1 MIQAAPVRLRLPG
14 FELDLRTGEL
24 LSNGRRRAL
33 QEQPF
38 RVLQMLL
45 EHPGDLVTR
54 TELQKR
60 LWPTESYVD
69 FEHGLNKAVGKLR
82 DALAEPGEACTLIET
97 LPRRGYRFIGTVEP
111 VYPEATA
118 GAVPVPETTTAAP
131 GWSRRLKAAVI
142 GGCGAVLLALAINV
156 PNLRARFL
164 TSPPIR
170 SIAVLPLRN
179 LSGSADQDYFADG
192 ITDELITNLARISS
206 LRVVSSLS
214 AQRYHDPAGGI
225 GQVARELNVEAIVEG
240 SVARSGDHVRIIAQL
255 IDARTDSHIWA
266 QSYERELG
274 EILKVQDDVAHDI
287 ARELKVTLR
296 AGEQESA
303 GERKSV
309 APQAYDAYLR
319 GRNELG
325 KQSRTALLKSV
336 QFFQQAIDAE
346 PLYSPAYAALAD
358 AYSLLANYSVL
369 PSQEAFPR
377 ANAAA
382 RRALELD
389 PDSADAHTALAYVL
403 HHYDLDWEGAA
414 SEYRRALELSPHSA
428 VAHLRYSEF
437 LSTLGRGDDA
447 LAEVR
452 QAQADAPLSL
462 VIAANVGRV
471 LYHARRYDE
480 AVAQTQRLL
489 LIAPDRAYARIHLAM
504 AYEQKGDCAKAIEE
518 MQRAVAQMAEGDG
531 PGLAHIYARCG
542 RVADARRIL
551 ALLEQ
556 DADSIGG
563 LIWLAGVH
571 AELGETSQALGYLE
585 KAYQSRDFF
594 LPFARVH
601 PYMDPLRGDPRFLA
615 IMEKM
620 GPRGCAQDSHACA
633 LGVRSTAALPGP
645 GSR

>member
-1 MIQAAPVRLRLPG
+1 MTQAPPVRLRLPG

-38 RVLQMLL
+38 LVLQMLL
-45 EHPGDLVTR
+45 EHPGELVTR
-54 TELQKR
+54 AELQRR

-82 DALAEPGEACTLIET
+82 EALAAPGEACALIET

-111 VYPEATA
+111 VYQEVPPS
-118 GAVPVPETTTAAP
+118 AVPAVRGAP
-131 GWSRRLKAAVI
+131 HSGWSSRWRKAVVI
-142 GGCGAVLLALAINV
+142 AGCCALLLALALNASH
-156 PNLRARFL
+156 LRARF
-164 TSPPIR
+164 SRSAPIR

-179 LSGSADQDYFADG
+179 LSGTADQDYFADG

-214 AQRYHDPAGGI
+214 AQRYHDAAGGI

-255 IDARTDSHIWA
+255 IDARTDSHLWA

-274 EILKVQDDVAHDI
+274 EILRVQDDVAHDI

-296 AGEQESA
+296 AGGRESSEA
-303 GERKSV
+303 RKPL

-325 KQSRTALLKSV
+325 KQGRSALLRSV
-336 QFFQQAIDAE
+336 QFFQQTIDAE
-346 PLYSPAYAALAD
+346 PSYSPAYAALAD

-369 PSQEAFPR
+369 PSHEAFPR

-382 RRALELD
+382 RKALELD
-389 PDSADAHTALAYVL
+389 PDSSEAHTALAYVL

-414 SEYRRALELSPHSA
+414 SEYHRALELSPHSA

-437 LSTLGRGDDA
+437 LSTLGRGDEA
-447 LAEVR
+447 VAEVR

-462 VIAANVGRV
+462 VISANVGRV

-480 AVAQTQRLL
+480 AVAELQKLL

-518 MQRAVAQMAEGDG
+518 MQTAVAQLGLGDG
-531 PGLAHIYARCG
+531 PGLAHIFARCG
-542 RVADARRIL
+542 RIAEARRIL
-551 ALLEQ
+551 TLLEQ
-556 DADSIGG
+556 DLSTGD
-563 LIWLAGVH
+563 LVWLAGVH
-571 AELGETSQALGYLE
+571 AQLGEKSQALDYLE

-601 PYMDPLRGDPRFLA
+601 PYMDPVREEPRFLA
-615 IMEKM
+615 LMEKM
-620 GPRGCAQDSHACA
+620 GPRGCVQGLACA
-633 LGVRSTAALPGP
+633 SAVRSTAALPGP
-645 GSR
+645 GNR